1 MAGAKVRNPDST
13 LLHHSNAFL
22 RSLILSAVDGV
33 IAADMDGKILI
44 FNDAAAQ
51 LLGYTA
57 EEALDK
63 LNIRDLYPDDVA
75 RSVMTKLRSSECGE
89 AGKLKACEVSLR
101 AKSGEIVP
109 ISLNA
114 SIIYDEGQE
123 VATIGFFHDL
133 REALEIKRELETT
146 QMQLLQAEKL
156 ASLGK
161 LAAGVAHQLNNP
173 LNGITL
179 FTRIVMEEHELDRE
193 VKKDLM
199 RIFKDAERC
208 RDIVKELLEFARQTR
223 QDIKPQN
230 LNRAVSRTIFLLQS
244 QAIFH
249 NIEIE
254 RVLSSSLPKVPVD
267 IQQIYHVFMNLI
279 INAAEAMEGQGKL
292 TVKSHRT
299 RQGKGVLF
307 EISDSGP
314 GIPEEV
320 ISRIFDP
327 FFTTK
332 DQGKG
337 TGLGLSVAYG
347 IVQNHHGTITVRNN
361 PEGGVTFSVE
371 LPLNRDEERDRVSD

>member
-1 MAGAKVRNPDST
+1 
-13 LLHHSNAFL
+13 
-22 RSLILSAVDGV
+22 LILSAVDGV
-33 IAADMDGKILI
+33 IAADMRGKILI
-44 FNDAAAQ
+44 FNDAASQ
-51 LLGYTA
+51 LLGYTPD
-57 EEALDK
+57 EALET
-63 LNIRDLYPDDVA
+63 LNIRELYPGDDA
-75 RSVMTKLRSSECGE
+75 RTVMKKLRSREYGE
-89 AGKLKACEVSLR
+89 AGKLKACEVNLCT
-101 AKSGEIVP
+101 KSGETIP
-109 ISLNA
+109 IRLNA

-123 VATIGFFHDL
+123 VATIGFFYDL
-133 REALEIKRELETT
+133 REDLQIKRELEAT

-179 FTRIVMEEHELDRE
+179 FTKIAIEEHDLDRR

-254 RVLSSSLPKVPVD
+254 NDLSPSLPKVPVD

-279 INAAEAMEGQGKL
+279 INAAESMEGEGKI
-292 TVKSHRT
+292 TVKSR
-299 RQGKGVLF
+299 RSRSGKSVYF
-307 EISDSGP
+307 EISDTGP
-314 GIPEEV
+314 GVPEEV
-320 ISRIFDP
+320 MPQIFDP

-332 DQGKG
+332 EQGKG
-337 TGLGLSVAYG
+337 TGLGLSVVYG
-347 IVQNHHGTITVRNN
+347 IVQNHHGNITVRNN
-361 PEGGVTFSVE
+361 AGGGATFVVE
-371 LPLNRDEERDRVSD
+371 LPLAQEEDHDGVAD

>member
-1 MAGAKVRNPDST
+1 
-13 LLHHSNAFL
+13 
-22 RSLILSAVDGV
+22 
-33 IAADMDGKILI
+33 MDGKILI
-44 FNDAAAQ
+44 FNDAASQ
-51 LLGYTA
+51 LLGYTP
-57 EEALDK
+57 EEALEN
-63 LNIRDLYPDDVA
+63 LNIRDLYPDDDA
-75 RSVMTKLRSSECGE
+75 RMVMKKLRSKECGE
-89 AGKLKACEVSLR
+89 AGKLKACEVRLR
-101 AKSGEIVP
+101 MKSGETVP

-114 SIIYDEGQE
+114 SIIYDERRE

-133 REALEIKRELETT
+133 REDLEIKRELETT

-179 FTRIVMEEHELDRE
+179 FTRIVMEEHDLDRG

-223 QDIKPQN
+223 QEIKPQN

-254 RVLSSSLPKVPVD
+254 KAFSPTLPNVPVD

-279 INAAEAMEGQGKL
+279 INAAEAMEGSGKL
-292 TVKSHRT
+292 TLKSYQPRSA
-299 RQGKGVLF
+299 KSVCF
-307 EISDSGP
+307 EISDTGP
-314 GIPEEV
+314 GIPEDV
-320 ISRIFDP
+320 MPRIFDP

-332 DQGKG
+332 EHGKG

-347 IVQNHHGTITVRNN
+347 IVQNHRGNITVRNN
-361 PEGGVTFSVE
+361 PDGGATFVIE
-371 LPLNRDEERDRVSD
+371 LPLTKGEDHVTVSD